1 MMVGLH
7 SMPNITFM
15 KQIPDFCI
23 VVLRLCSI
31 ELGISQGT

>member
-23 VVLRLCSI
+23 VLSLCAI